1 MALPTSTQSSNLV
14 KAKLISQDGVDDINF
29 MFNPS
34 ELCFNGIVETAENS
48 GARTQSKGQPKVSF
62 SHTKAYKITIN
73 KIIYDTYENGED
85 VVSKYI
91 DPIKKALEFVNG
103 LERPP
108 IYSFT
113 WGSKEYLRRCFVEKL
128 DYKLT
133 MFLPDGTPV
142 RAIIDSLTLKEADEE
157 QQNASVAPPSPD
169 AATRQSDTPASRQ
182 GGNNQQAQSP
192 QGQSPQSQSPQGQS
206 PQSKSPQSKSPQSK
220 STKK

>member
-1 MALPTSTQSSNLV
+1 MSLPTSTKSSNLQ
-14 KAKLISQDGVDDINF
+14 KAKLISKDGVSPINF

-73 KIIYDTYENGED
+73 KIIYDTYESGED
-85 VVSKYI
+85 VVRKYI
-91 DPIKKALEFVNG
+91 QPLKKALEFVSG

-113 WGSKEYLRRCFVEKL
+113 WGSTEYLRRCFVEKL

-157 QQNASVAPPSPD
+157 QPNAPVSAQSPN
-169 AATRQSDTPASRQ
+169 AATRQTDTPANRQ
-182 GGNNQQAQSP
+182 GANKQANGG
-192 QGQSPQSQSPQGQS
+192 QGSQNKG
-206 PQSKSPQSKSPQSK
+206 SKAKTSQNKGAKGK
-220 STKK
+220 STKKR